1 MRRTLVSAAMGCAL
15 AVAAFWAFDVY
26 QGVRQA
32 TEIAELQAVAADEW
46 LGLSDVSIADGS
58 AGVEPIATWTVEP
71 KRVLE
76 MRIAV
81 NTRDVATGDA
91 VCIGG
96 TVTFI
101 LEPSWPHTYSR
112 PLSRIA
118 GVDHCEWPPGVYRS
132 RFTWTLTDPESRVT
146 KALFQE
152 SDQFAVVQ

>member
-1 MRRTLVSAAMGCAL
+1 MRRMLVSAAMGCGL
-15 AVAAFWAFDVY
+15 AVFAFWAFDVY
-26 QGVRQA
+26 QGVKRA
-32 TEIAELQAVAADEW
+32 AEIAELQAMAADQW
-46 LGLSDVSIADGS
+46 LGLSDVSIADGT
-58 AGVEPIATWTVEP
+58 AGHEPVATWTVEP

-76 MRIAV
+76 MRVAV
-81 NTRDVATGDA
+81 NTRDVATGEA

-101 LEPSWPHTYSR
+101 LEQSDPKVYSK

-132 RFTWTLTDPESRVT
+132 RFTWTLTDPVSRVT

-152 SDQFAVVQ
+152 SDQFAVLP